1 MDSTS
6 TVSQWRGEKLK
17 SAAQWHSWYAAMKR
31 YAQNLDVW
39 VYCNPELSRSTLR
52 QPMEMPV
59 RPEIPTLQLAEDL
72 STAQLRL
79 LKEEY
84 KEEKASWRD
93 DMDLYKL
100 SLAEYKEQ
108 QKGLRLVD
116 QAITNSIE
124 VKLQRIMDRLE
135 TPYERLR
142 FLYKRFARSNSY
154 NVDVLLRW
162 REEDIKGPKKGANV
176 LQWLEDWELL
186 REEVIK
192 LQLESDTFHS
202 VLFLKAVKEVLPV
215 WWEARYQQIVIES
228 QPTNMVALL
237 DSFRASYTETRKTA
251 PAVPNS
257 KPAFATSTW
266 QGHKEAKPGNQ
277 AETFIEFKDR
287 RVCPC
292 GGFHAVA
299 DCWSMNPTIRP
310 EGWKVADHRQAKI
323 NKAFGRE
330 PEWKIWVENEIKNKG
345 GFGDQRS
352 ANLATT
358 EASDNITTYTGFS
371 TMMLDDQYRDQW
383 VMDSG
388 ASVHV
393 CNDRTKF
400 IDYKEN
406 KTYLRTGNGQTPA
419 LGVGTAI
426 MTGIDPVTGV
436 ARNISLSNCL
446 YSPSFH
452 CNLVSLARVEE
463 KGGWW
468 NTKKGW
474 VIDNKGVPV
483 MVVYRDPDQDIY
495 LCLQPRNEKSNDGVA
510 LATRRQSEKPLISSA
525 TASTWHRRLG
535 HVYQGAIGQ
544 LPYLV
549 NGVEIKNGSEGETEL
564 CEVCNL
570 VNAPRQISRRP
581 IGKHY
586 GRYGRVYFDLIPMT
600 MGYNQHCWITH
611 FYVEGIHFHWTMTHV
626 NKNGC
631 QEAIQSF
638 VAFAIKW
645 LQLPIKVWHSDN
657 EKSVD
662 MRIHKMIDSM
672 GCIHTF
678 TVPYSPEMNGPGER
692 SGGVLIKRARALLKE
707 GKLPEKLWPEAINAA
722 VYLLNRTPTRVD
734 GKWIIPW
741 EEARKFIDNSEKP
754 KTSLSNVRLYGSLAY
769 CRIPTIPRLNKMQSR
784 AEVGYLVGFVA
795 SNIWKIWMPHRGQVR
810 MVRDAVFDESRR
822 FSAEIVIDEVIQMP
836 VPQATPPKV
845 IEQDMEIESILQG
858 LSEQLEVTGTNDALE
873 LSLAAGGAGEYLATD
888 EPTTPTA
895 AEEGDQGDTEKT
907 DSKGQESYAHTPPRS
922 PNGLDSAT
930 DQGVGY
936 GNQNHE
942 IEGDL
947 IPESPISIQSTTSEA
962 DDDTTESPVV
972 NEEVIS
978 GHIDGLDVE
987 NIVIGPRIRKQ
998 RRDEEF
1004 AYKTAL
1010 ADDDT
1015 TPVSLQAFATGLFA
1029 PKPTCRQHRDDLP
1042 PPPER
1047 FKDVWKHPLSDG
1059 FSKAMRVELDGLQA
1073 KSTYQEVETPKDRG
1087 IQVLPL
1093 MWVYAYKF
1101 DQDGFLLKCKARICV
1116 RGDLQTISSEE
1127 KRAATLAARTARTL
1141 FALVAAYDLDLRQR
1155 DAVNA
1160 FLNSKLRSRVYT
1172 LMPEG
1177 YKTNGRCWL
1186 LHRALYGLRIA
1197 PRLWQ
1202 QDAAAVLRKLGL
1214 EQVAEDPCVFVG
1226 EGIIVFFYVDDI
1238 LIASHRMAKERARQ
1252 LERELEKHWHLTDQG
1267 DAEWFLGI
1275 RILRN
1280 RIERKLWLV
1289 QDSYLAGVAE
1299 RYKLTGRAPVY
1310 TPAGVEPL
1318 QAYEGQAT
1326 PQEIHAYQQK
1336 VGSVQYSTTIT
1347 RADAAKVA
1355 SVLSQFMTNPGP
1367 KHQAAVDRLIV
1378 YLYTTRFMAIEFGP
1392 VAEDSEVV
1400 KISSDASY
1408 ADHSDRK
1415 SSAGYICQI
1424 FGGPVDWKATKQR
1437 TVTTS
1442 TTEAELLGLSD
1453 AGKALQWWDRLFTRI
1468 GFQYPQP
1475 LTIECDNSRTIALI
1489 NAEDTPFDTKLRHV
1503 DIHGHWLRQEVKDG
1517 RIRIKWVPTAQM
1529 IADGLTK
1536 VLPRQK
1542 HTAFVKML
1550 GLRDV
1555 RHLIELEDGN

>member
-1 MDSTS
+1 
-6 TVSQWRGEKLK
+6 
-17 SAAQWHSWYAAMKR
+17 
-31 YAQNLDVW
+31 
-39 VYCNPELSRSTLR
+39 
-52 QPMEMPV
+52 MEMPV
-59 RPEIPTLQLAEDL
+59 RPQMPVFDPVEDL
-72 STAQLRL
+72 SAAQLRL
-79 LKEEY
+79 LKEEH
-84 KEEKASWRD
+84 KEEKAGWRD

-124 VKLQRIMDRLE
+124 AKLQRIMDRLE

-237 DSFRASYTETRKTA
+237 DSFRASYTETRTQTTA

-277 AETFIEFKDR
+277 SEKFIDFKDR
-287 RVCPC
+287 RTCPC
-292 GGFHAVA
+292 GGFHAAA

-323 NKAFGRE
+323 NQAFEKE
-330 PEWKIWVENEIKNKG
+330 PEWKIWVENEIKSKG

-358 EASDNITTYTGFS
+358 GASDDIKTYTGFS
-371 TMMLDDQYRDQW
+371 TVMLDDQYRDQW
-383 VMDSG
+383 VLDSG

-400 IDYKEN
+400 IDYEEK
-406 KTYLRTGNGQTPA
+406 KSYLRTGNGRTPA

-426 MTGIDPVTGV
+426 MTGMDPITRV
-436 ARNISLSNCL
+436 ARNISLSNCQ
-446 YSPSFH
+446 YSPTFH
-452 CNLVSLARVEE
+452 CNLVSLARVED
-463 KGGWW
+463 KGAWW

-483 MVVYRDPDQDIY
+483 FVTYRDQDQDIY
-495 LCLQPRNEKSNDGVA
+495 LCFQPKKEPGKPEKNPHDDEIA
-510 LATRRQSEKPLISSA
+510 LASRRRSEKPLISSA

-535 HVYQGAIGQ
+535 HVYQGAISQ
-544 LPYLV
+544 LPRLV
-549 NGVEIKNGSEGETEL
+549 NGVKIKNGPEGETEL

-586 GRYGRVYFDLIPMT
+586 GRYGRVYFDLIQMT
-600 MGYNQHCWITH
+600 MGYNQHCWVTH

-631 QEAIQSF
+631 QEAIKSF
-638 VAFAIKW
+638 VAFAMKW

-662 MRIHKMIDSM
+662 VRIHKMIDSM

-707 GKLPEKLWPEAINAA
+707 GKLPEKLWPEAVNAA

-734 GKWIIPW
+734 GNWIIPW
-741 EEARKFIDNSEKP
+741 EEARKFIDDSEKP
-754 KTSLSNVRLYGSLAY
+754 KTSLANVRLYGSLAY
-769 CRIPTIPRLNKMQSR
+769 CRISTIPRLNKMKSR

-822 FSAEIVIDEVIQMP
+822 FSAKIVIDEVFQMP
-836 VPQATPPKV
+836 VSQATPPDLVK
-845 IEQDMEIESILQG
+845 QDMEIESILQG
-858 LSEQLEVTGTNDALE
+858 LSEQLHDTGTHDALE

-888 EPTTPTA
+888 EPTAPTA
-895 AEEGDQGDTEKT
+895 TEEGDQGYTVKT
-907 DSKGQESYAHTPPRS
+907 DSKGQELYAHTPSRS

-936 GNQNHE
+936 NIQTDGQSNDQNQE
-942 IEGDL
+942 IQGDL
-947 IPESPISIQSTTSEA
+947 IPESPISIQSMTQVA
-962 DDDTTESPVV
+962 DDDTTKSPIV
-972 NEEVIS
+972 NEEVAS
-978 GHIDGLDVE
+978 SRIDGLDIE
-987 NIVIGPRIRKQ
+987 NIVIGPRMRKQ
-998 RRDEEF
+998 RRDGD
-1004 AYKTAL
+1004 YVYRTAL
-1010 ADDDT
+1010 AEDDAT
-1015 TPVSLQAFATGLFA
+1015 SLSLRAFATGLFA
-1029 PKPTCRQHRDDLP
+1029 PKPTYHQHRDDLP

-1073 KSTYQEVETPKDRG
+1073 KSTYQEVDMPKDRG

-1101 DQDGFLLKCKARICV
+1101 DQDGFLIKCKARICV

-1160 FLNSKLRSRVYT
+1160 FLNSKLRSQVYT

-1177 YKTNGRCWL
+1177 FKTNGRCWL
-1186 LHRALYGLRIA
+1186 LLRALYGLRIA

-1238 LIASHRMAKERARQ
+1238 LIASHQMAKERARQ
-1252 LERELEKHWHLTDQG
+1252 LERELEKHWQLTDQG

-1280 RIERKLWLV
+1280 RTEKKLWLV

-1299 RYKLTGRAPVY
+1299 RYNLTGRAPVY
-1310 TPAGVEPL
+1310 TPASVEPL

-1326 PQEIHAYQQK
+1326 PQEIHGYQQK
-1336 VGSVQYSTTIT
+1336 VGSVQYGTTIT
-1347 RADAAKVA
+1347 RVDAAKVA

-1367 KHQAAVDRLIV
+1367 KHQAAIERLIV

-1392 VAEDSEVV
+1392 VMEDSEVV

-1424 FGGPVDWKATKQR
+1424 FGGPIDWKATKQR

-1453 AGKALQWWDRLFTRI
+1453 AGKAVQWWDRLFTRI
-1468 GFQYPQP
+1468 GFQYPQQM
-1475 LTIECDNSRTIALI
+1475 TIECDNSRTVDLI
-1489 NAEDTPFDTKLRHV
+1489 NAEETPFDTKLRHV
-1503 DIHGHWLRQEVKDG
+1503 DIHGHWLRQEVKEG

-1529 IADGLTK
+1529 VADGLTK
-1536 VLPRQK
+1536 VLTRQK
-1542 HTAFVKML
+1542 HEAFIKML
-1550 GLRDV
+1550 GLRNV
-1555 RHLIELEDGN
+1555 RHLIELEDGK

>member
-483 MVVYRDPDQDIY
+483 MV
-495 LCLQPRNEKSNDGVA
+495 E
-510 LATRRQSEKPLISSA
+510 
-525 TASTWHRRLG
+525 
-535 HVYQGAIGQ
+535 
-544 LPYLV
+544 
-549 NGVEIKNGSEGETEL
+549 
-564 CEVCNL
+564 
-570 VNAPRQISRRP
+570 
-581 IGKHY
+581 
-586 GRYGRVYFDLIPMT
+586 
-600 MGYNQHCWITH
+600 
-611 FYVEGIHFHWTMTHV
+611 
-626 NKNGC
+626 
-631 QEAIQSF
+631 
-638 VAFAIKW
+638 
-645 LQLPIKVWHSDN
+645 
-657 EKSVD
+657 
-662 MRIHKMIDSM
+662 
-672 GCIHTF
+672 
-678 TVPYSPEMNGPGER
+678 
-692 SGGVLIKRARALLKE
+692 
-707 GKLPEKLWPEAINAA
+707 
-722 VYLLNRTPTRVD
+722 
-734 GKWIIPW
+734 
-741 EEARKFIDNSEKP
+741 
-754 KTSLSNVRLYGSLAY
+754 
-769 CRIPTIPRLNKMQSR
+769 
-784 AEVGYLVGFVA
+784 
-795 SNIWKIWMPHRGQVR
+795 
-810 MVRDAVFDESRR
+810 
-822 FSAEIVIDEVIQMP
+822 
-836 VPQATPPKV
+836 
-845 IEQDMEIESILQG
+845 
-858 LSEQLEVTGTNDALE
+858 
-873 LSLAAGGAGEYLATD
+873 
-888 EPTTPTA
+888 
-895 AEEGDQGDTEKT
+895 
-907 DSKGQESYAHTPPRS
+907 
-922 PNGLDSAT
+922 
-930 DQGVGY
+930 
-936 GNQNHE
+936 
-942 IEGDL
+942 
-947 IPESPISIQSTTSEA
+947 
-962 DDDTTESPVV
+962 
-972 NEEVIS
+972 
-978 GHIDGLDVE
+978 
-987 NIVIGPRIRKQ
+987 
-998 RRDEEF
+998 
-1004 AYKTAL
+1004 
-1010 ADDDT
+1010 
-1015 TPVSLQAFATGLFA
+1015 
-1029 PKPTCRQHRDDLP
+1029 
-1042 PPPER
+1042 
-1047 FKDVWKHPLSDG
+1047 
-1059 FSKAMRVELDGLQA
+1059 
-1073 KSTYQEVETPKDRG
+1073 
-1087 IQVLPL
+1087 
-1093 MWVYAYKF
+1093 
-1101 DQDGFLLKCKARICV
+1101 
-1116 RGDLQTISSEE
+1116 
-1127 KRAATLAARTARTL
+1127 
-1141 FALVAAYDLDLRQR
+1141 
-1155 DAVNA
+1155 
-1160 FLNSKLRSRVYT
+1160 
-1172 LMPEG
+1172 
-1177 YKTNGRCWL
+1177 
-1186 LHRALYGLRIA
+1186 
-1197 PRLWQ
+1197 
-1202 QDAAAVLRKLGL
+1202 
-1214 EQVAEDPCVFVG
+1214 
-1226 EGIIVFFYVDDI
+1226 
-1238 LIASHRMAKERARQ
+1238 
-1252 LERELEKHWHLTDQG
+1252 
-1267 DAEWFLGI
+1267 
-1275 RILRN
+1275 
-1280 RIERKLWLV
+1280 
-1289 QDSYLAGVAE
+1289 
-1299 RYKLTGRAPVY
+1299 
-1310 TPAGVEPL
+1310 
-1318 QAYEGQAT
+1318 
-1326 PQEIHAYQQK
+1326 
-1336 VGSVQYSTTIT
+1336 
-1347 RADAAKVA
+1347 
-1355 SVLSQFMTNPGP
+1355 
-1367 KHQAAVDRLIV
+1367 
-1378 YLYTTRFMAIEFGP
+1378 
-1392 VAEDSEVV
+1392 
-1400 KISSDASY
+1400 
-1408 ADHSDRK
+1408 
-1415 SSAGYICQI
+1415 
-1424 FGGPVDWKATKQR
+1424 
-1437 TVTTS
+1437 
-1442 TTEAELLGLSD
+1442 
-1453 AGKALQWWDRLFTRI
+1453 
-1468 GFQYPQP
+1468 
-1475 LTIECDNSRTIALI
+1475 
-1489 NAEDTPFDTKLRHV
+1489 
-1503 DIHGHWLRQEVKDG
+1503 
-1517 RIRIKWVPTAQM
+1517 
-1529 IADGLTK
+1529 
-1536 VLPRQK
+1536 
-1542 HTAFVKML
+1542 
-1550 GLRDV
+1550 
-1555 RHLIELEDGN
+1555 